1 MPRRKA
7 QRPGAQPRYFKSTG
21 EHAAAIG
28 MIGATVK
35 DLSEFQAATT
45 RVYELLKD
53 GEWHTVHAI
62 RAAAVQHEATR
73 RLRELRQCGYQ
84 IERRAIKDGLRT
96 QEYRIVNPEETT
108 TEQREAQTFA
118 HNRDEDWRGDVPHP
132 KDQQ

>member
-7 QRPGAQPRYFKSTG
+7 QRPGAAPRYFRSTG

-28 MIGATVK
+28 MLGATPK
-35 DLSEFQAATT
+35 DLTDFQHATQ

-53 GEWHTVHAI
+53 GQWHTVHAI

-84 IERRAIKDGLRT
+84 IESRLIRDGLRT
-96 QEYRIVNPEETT
+96 HEYRITNPDETSTEE
-108 TEQREAQTFA
+108 REAQTYA
-118 HNRDEDWRGDVPHP
+118 HNRDEDWRGDMPHP
-132 KDQQ
+132 KEQ